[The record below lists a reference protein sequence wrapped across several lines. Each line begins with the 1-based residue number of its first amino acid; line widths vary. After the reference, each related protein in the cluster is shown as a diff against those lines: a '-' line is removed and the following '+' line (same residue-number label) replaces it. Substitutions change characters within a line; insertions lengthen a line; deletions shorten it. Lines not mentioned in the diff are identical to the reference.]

1 MLRCA
6 MLCCAML
13 FCAMLCVPDATF
25 SGINVTFW
33 EVPIALSGSVVETS
47 GSAAETSVSLP
58 EVSGNSPAASP
69 LFPGVII
76 FLFVGDEIEAIVY
89 RGTFAAFGTEEI
101 LPLYPGTGQ
110 HTALSEERDIKNAI
124 FSGKCKNT
132 LYVLRGL
139 VIEVGGD
146 IFVKERIGENIVAFT
161 TIDAGECAHQGGKRA
176 VAFAFHYAANQ
187 AIL

>member
-69 LFPGVII
+69 CFPASSSSC
-76 FLFVGDEIEAIVY
+76 DEIEAIVY

-110 HTALSEERDIKNAI
+110 HTALSEERDIKNAVL
-124 FSGKCKNT
+124 SGKCKNT

-146 IFVKERIGENIVAFT
+146 IFVKKRIGENIVAFT